1 MPDYNKTIQSL
12 PPEYPENLVKKN
24 RNAFLSSGFSLI
36 VLDDDPTGTQT
47 IFDVPVLTSW
57 GEQEILSELKSGTK
71 LFFILTN
78 SRSLKANDADKLAYE
93 IGSNIKK
100 ATEKAKR
107 KTIVISRGDSTLRG
121 HYPNEVNALGN
132 GLGIPD
138 APHLVI
144 PAFFE
149 GGRYT
154 IGNIHYVRIGNDLVP
169 AGKTAFA
176 NDSTFGYR
184 SSNLCQYVEEKTN
197 GKIKA
202 GDVVSMSLEEIRE
215 GGHEKLESKLQA
227 LKTGQVCIVNA
238 AAQSDLDVFAMAFY
252 RALKPGNTLLLRT
265 AASVIP
271 SLAGV
276 EVQPP
281 FQKGEIRLEGK
292 GGIIAVG
299 SYVPMTSKQLEY
311 LQKHFPVEY
320 IEINAEKLLD
330 KKEFLLETERV
341 AQGLNSNL
349 EKNQVVV
356 VYTSRK
362 IIKGSNPEESL
373 EIVNLIS
380 KGMVKVIQGVK
391 LKPRFLLAKGGIT
404 SSDILTKALEV
415 KKATVLGQIIP
426 GVPLWRLEET
436 NRFEGLIYMPFP
448 GNLGGDVSV
457 YKAVNKLI

>member
-238 AAQSDLDVFAMAFY
+238 AARSDLDVFAMAFY

-311 LQKHFPVEY
+311 LQKYFPVEY

-426 GVPLWRLEET
+426 GVPVWRLEET

-448 GNLGGDVSV
+448 GNLGGDDSV
-457 YKAVNKLI
+457 YKAMNKLI